1 LAKIIAGVSPNT
13 VIKEDKKWK
22 FLIVF
27 SQPMINR
34 TVAPPI
40 VDALNFNFTLPP
52 CNHTVSENGIPVY
65 WLHAGE
71 QEVVEIDW
79 VFPGGL
85 WSETKTATAQAVA
98 ALLKNGTASRTA
110 YEINDTIESYGATLR
125 VSVNNDFAT
134 VTLFSLVKHLPLL
147 LPVIQELIQQ
157 PAFPEQELLV
167 YVQNAIQ
174 RLNINLLQ
182 SDFIANRRIDAMLF
196 GKQHPYG
203 KYTLAEDLKSLETD
217 DLHRYHARHL
227 KAQRC
232 KIFMAGK
239 IGEQD
244 VALVQQYFGR
254 ENWGSPES
262 IPEPQH
268 ALQPDPE
275 KMQRIINNENGVQA
289 AVRLGRDFVTRTHPD
304 FAPMIVLNTL
314 LGGYFGSRLMANI
327 REEKG
332 YTYGIYSHLY
342 PTRKAGALLV
352 TTETG
357 REVCEET
364 IVEVFREM
372 KQLRDTPA
380 PEEEVLLVKNYLL
393 GNLLGDLDGAFSILQ
408 RWKNLILNDLPESH
422 FYRNIDIYKTIS
434 AEALQ
439 ELAQR
444 YLMEEAFYNLVVV

>member
-1 LAKIIAGVSPNT
+1 
-13 VIKEDKKWK
+13 
-22 FLIVF
+22 
-27 SQPMINR
+27 MINR
-34 TVAPPI
+34 TIAPPL
-40 VDALNFNFTLPP
+40 VDALDFHFVLPP
-52 CNHTVSENGIPVY
+52 CNQVICSNGIPIY
-65 WLHAGE
+65 WLQAGE

-134 VTLFSLVKHLPLL
+134 LTLFSLVKHLPRL

-157 PAFPEQELLV
+157 PAFPEQELQV

-196 GKQHPYG
+196 GSSHPYG
-203 KYTLAEDLKSLETD
+203 KYTLAEDLKSLETE
-217 DLHRYHARHL
+217 DLHQYHSRHF
-227 KAQRC
+227 KAQSCR
-232 KIFMAGK
+232 IFMAGK
-239 IGEQD
+239 INEQE
-244 VALVQQYFGR
+244 VALIAQYFGS
-254 ENWGSPES
+254 ENWGSPE
-262 IPEPQH
+262 IMPEPKH
-268 ALQPDPE
+268 ELQPDSE
-275 KMQRIINNENGVQA
+275 KIQRIVNNENGVQG
-289 AVRLGRDFVTRTHPD
+289 AVRLGRDFVTRSHPD
-304 FAPMIVLNTL
+304 FSPMIVLNTL
-314 LGGYFGSRLMANI
+314 FGGYFGSRLMANI

-352 TTETG
+352 ATEAG
-357 REVCEET
+357 REVCEQT

-372 KQLRDTPA
+372 KRLRDTPA
-380 PEEEVLLVKNYLL
+380 PAEELLLVKNYLL

-444 YLMEEAFYNLVVV
+444 YLVEEAFYNLIVV